1 MIYSKTVTS
10 FICKWISC
18 FEGIVWVNDSMISSK
33 TQSLA
38 SFVNESAVL
47 KESFEWMIQWFIQ
60 TQSLASFVNESA
72 VLKNR
77 LSEWFNDF
85 FKNTVTCL
93 ICKWISC
100 FEGIVWVNDSINY
113 SKTVT
118 CFICKLISCFEGIVW
133 VNDSINYSKTQSLA
147 SFVNESAVLK
157 ESFEWMIQW
166 FLQKQSLASFVN
178 ESAVLKESFE
188 WMIQWFIQTQS
199 LASFINESAV
209 LKNRL
214 SEWFN
219 DLFKNTVTC
228 FICKWISCFEESFK
242 WMIQWC
248 IQKHSHL
255 LHL

>member
-1 MIYSKTVTS
+1 MIY
-10 FICKWISC
+10 
-18 FEGIVWVNDSMISSK
+18 SK

-60 TQSLASFVNESA
+60 IQSLASFVNESAVLKESFEWMIQWFIQIQSLASFVNESA

-85 FKNTVTCL
+85 FKNTVICF
-93 ICKWISC
+93 ICKWISY
-100 FEGIVWVNDSINY
+100 FEGIVWVNDSMI
-113 SKTVT
+113 
-118 CFICKLISCFEGIVW
+118 
-133 VNDSINYSKTQSLA
+133 YSKTQSLA

-157 ESFEWMIQW
+157 NRLSEWFNELFKNTVTCFICKWISYFEGIVWVNDSMIYS
-166 FLQKQSLASFVN
+166 KTQSLASFV
-178 ESAVLKESFE
+178 
-188 WMIQWFIQTQS
+188 
-199 LASFINESAV
+199 NESAV

-219 DLFKNTVTC
+219 YLLKNG
-228 FICKWISCFEESFK
+228 
-242 WMIQWC
+242 
-248 IQKHSHL
+248 HL